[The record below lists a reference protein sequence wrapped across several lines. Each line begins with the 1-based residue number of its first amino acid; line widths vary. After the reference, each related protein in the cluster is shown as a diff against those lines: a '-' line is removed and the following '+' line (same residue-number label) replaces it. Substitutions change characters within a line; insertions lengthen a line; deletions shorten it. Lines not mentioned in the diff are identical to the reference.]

1 MEEKTT
7 VDKDY
12 KEAFNQGYTISKELG
27 LKPEILEGLSAG
39 KNRMQAM
46 QDGMKQYQKDLVEK
60 SKGKDVIPPLDLDTF
75 DSLPNLETKESS
87 KDKTPKKDKGIEP
100 EL

>member
-12 KEAFNQGYTISKELG
+12 KEAFNQGYQLSQELG
-27 LKPEILEGLSAG
+27 LKPDVLDGLSAG

-60 SKGKDVIPPLDLDTF
+60 SKGKDIIPPMDLDQF
-75 DSLPNLETKESS
+75 DNLPNLDSKEPS
-87 KDKTPKKDKGIEP
+87 KEKGN
-100 EL
+100 LL

>member
-1 MEEKTT
+1 MEEKIT

-12 KEAFNQGYTISKELG
+12 KEAFNQGYMMSKELG

-46 QDGMKQYQKDLVEK
+46 QDGMKQYQKDLLEK
-60 SKGKDVIPPLDLDTF
+60 PKDKDVIPPLDLDQF
-75 DSLPNLETKESS
+75 DTIPNLDTEEPS
-87 KDKTPKKDKGIEP
+87 KDKRPDKDKDIEP
-100 EL
+100 EM